1 MRFTP
6 VLLLVALAGL
16 STSGCNPPPETYAA
30 NCSTPL
36 KNWGREK
43 DGIGHLRMVQP
54 IYLATDGSILW
65 NSEVISDAMLK
76 RYMAKVSVLNPEPQI
91 VLDVAPAA
99 TCNRVEA
106 VRAILDAAPLCKGQ
120 YPLCSE
126 GWNWRQWPEV
136 GGP

>member
-16 STSGCNPPPETYAA
+16 SVSGCNPKPETYAA
-30 NCSTPL
+30 NCSIPL
-36 KNWGREK
+36 KHWGREK
-43 DGIGHLRMVQP
+43 DGIGHLRTVQP
-54 IYLATDGSILW
+54 VYLATDGSILW
-65 NSEVISDAMLK
+65 NSEVVSDATLK
-76 RYMAKVSVLNPEPQI
+76 RYMAKVSVLNPEPQM
-91 VLDVAPAA
+91 VLEVAPAA
-99 TCNRVEA
+99 TCHRVEA
-106 VRAILDAAPLCKGQ
+106 VRAILDAAPLCKGP